1 MQHGQVCKKK
11 HVTSHFG
18 TTFTAP
24 WIISKLAKCSLLKI
38 KMYTY
43 NIDRSK
49 LDNLWERPYS
59 IVMWYCIP
67 PKRAG
72 FYPTHTSP
80 YITQK
85 KSPTW
90 THQEHLGRC
99 LRYPTPS
106 IQEGQ
111 RICRTRNCEP
121 SRLKLHEVQEVVDK
135 TVGEQVSS
143 PNVHINGVITMDIFK
158 FRR

>member
-1 MQHGQVCKKK
+1 MRMALFYSYVILHPSQTGGFL
-11 HVTSHFG
+11 SHAYL
-18 TTFTAP
+18 T
-24 WIISKLAKCSLLKI
+24 IHS
-38 KMYTY
+38 
-43 NIDRSK
+43 
-49 LDNLWERPYS
+49 
-59 IVMWYCIP
+59 
-67 PKRAG
+67 
-72 FYPTHTSP
+72 
-80 YITQK
+80 TQK
-85 KSPTW
+85 T
-90 THQEHLGRC
+90 TNLNTLQEHLGRC